1 MATELRPRSIHH
13 QQQIALMRLQLR
25 FTAETHRLYRKFY
38 DDLMRIVQASVDNE
52 GMVDGIAL
60 SSAGATIEQK
70 WQQMHR
76 AWVRMFE
83 RARVQAADLA
93 MGAHVVM
100 HEHLRPKPEIAE
112 ALTPQEAAF
121 VALWERRRQQMLETV
136 ASRVYSDGFN
146 LSQRIWRL
154 EQDGLNEIRRVLSV
168 AYSERTSASRLAQLL
183 EPMLGAG
190 QNCPRWTYSRLY
202 RMTPGERAE
211 DSTGLLRGDEC
222 NSRGLAY
229 NALRMARNEI
239 QIAHHM
245 VNDELFRIAPWV
257 EGEKIRLSPGHSEV
271 DICDEYAS
279 GGPYQP
285 GEVTLPLH
293 VQCMCYKQAVIMRA
307 EDFRNQVR
315 GWLNGENRF
324 LDDYANWLEQSPIG
338 PLPLVLMETLQLW
351 LEGNLDAHGA
361 ALGVGDEHEQT

>member
-1 MATELRPRSIHH
+1 MATELRPRSIHR
-13 QQQIALMRLQLR
+13 QQQVALMRLQLR
-25 FTAETHRLYRKFY
+25 FTAETHRLYRAFY
-38 DDLMRIVQASVDNE
+38 DDLVRIVQASVDGD
-52 GMVDGIAL
+52 GMVDAVAL
-60 SSAGATIEQK
+60 SSAVTGIEQR
-70 WQQMHR
+70 WMQMHR
-76 AWVRMFE
+76 AWVRMLE

-100 HEHLRPKPEIAE
+100 HEHLRPKAEVAE
-112 ALTPQEAAF
+112 ALTSQEAAF
-121 VALWERRRQQMLETV
+121 VALWEQRRQRMLEAA

-154 EQDGLNEIRRVLSV
+154 EFDGLNEIRRVLAL
-168 AYSERTSASRLAQLL
+168 AYSERTSASRLARLL

-190 QNCPRWTYSRLY
+190 QGCPRWAYSRLY
-202 RMTPGERAE
+202 RMTPGERAA
-211 DSTGLLRGDEC
+211 DSTGLARGDEC
-222 NSRGLAY
+222 TSRGLAY

-239 QIAHHM
+239 QIAHHA

-293 VQCMCYKQAVIMRA
+293 VQCMCYKQAVVMRA

-315 GWLNGENRF
+315 GWLNGENGF
-324 LDDYANWLEQSPIG
+324 LDDYANWLGQSPIG
-338 PLPLVLMETLQLW
+338 PLPLVLAETLQSW
-351 LEGNLDAHGA
+351 LEGNLDAHGV
-361 ALGVGDEHEQT
+361 ALGVN

>member
-1 MATELRPRSIHH
+1 MATMATELRPRSIHR
-13 QQQIALMRLQLR
+13 QQQVALMRLQLR
-25 FTAETHRLYRKFY
+25 VTAETHRLYRGVY
-38 DDLMRIVQASVDNE
+38 DDLVRIVQASVDGE

-60 SSAGATIEQK
+60 SSAVTGIEQR
-70 WQQMHR
+70 WSQMHG
-76 AWVRMFE
+76 AWVRMLE

-121 VALWERRRQQMLETV
+121 VVLWEQRRQRMLEAA
-136 ASRVYSDGFN
+136 ASRVYSDGFT

-154 EQDGLNEIRRVLSV
+154 ELDGLNDIRNVLAL
-168 AYSERTSASRLAQLL
+168 AYSERTSASRLARLL
-183 EPMLGAG
+183 EPLLGAG
-190 QNCPRWTYSRLY
+190 QGCPRWAYSRLY
-202 RMTPGERAE
+202 RMTPGERAA
-211 DSTGLLRGDEC
+211 DSTGLARGDEC
-222 NSRGLAY
+222 TSRGLAY

-239 QIAHHM
+239 QIAHHT
-245 VNDELFRIAPWV
+245 VNDELFRIAPWI

-293 VQCMCYKQAVIMRA
+293 VQCMCYKQALIMRSN
-307 EDFRNQVR
+307 EYRDRVR
-315 GWLNGENRF
+315 GWLNGENDF
-324 LDDYANWLEQSPIG
+324 LDRYGEWLGQSPIG
-338 PLPLVLMETLQLW
+338 PLPAVLMETLQLW

-361 ALGVGDEHEQT
+361 ALGVN

>member
-1 MATELRPRSIHH
+1 MAIELRPRSIHR
-13 QQQIALMRLQLR
+13 QQQVALMRLQLR
-25 FTAETHRLYRKFY
+25 VTAETHRLYRGVY
-38 DDLMRIVQASVDNE
+38 DDLVRIVQASVDGE

-60 SSAGATIEQK
+60 SSAGATIEQR
-70 WQQMHR
+70 WRRMHR

-100 HEHLRPKPEIAE
+100 HEHLRPSPEVAE
-112 ALTPQEAAF
+112 ALTPQEKAF
-121 VALWERRRQQMLETV
+121 VALWEQRRQRMLEAA
-136 ASRVYSDGFN
+136 ASRVYSDGFT

-154 EQDGLNEIRRVLSV
+154 ELDGLNEIRNVLAL
-168 AYSERTSASRLAQLL
+168 AYSERTSASRLARLL
-183 EPMLGAG
+183 EPLLGAG
-190 QNCPRWTYSRLY
+190 QGCPRWAYSRLY
-202 RMTPGERAE
+202 RMTPGERAA
-211 DSTGLLRGDEC
+211 DDTGLARGDEC
-222 NSRGLAY
+222 NSSGLSY

-257 EGEKIRLSPGHSEV
+257 EGEKIRLSPAHAEV

-324 LDDYANWLEQSPIG
+324 LDDYANWLGQSPIG
-338 PLPLVLMETLQLW
+338 PLPLVLAETLQNW
-351 LEGNLDAHGA
+351 LEGNLEAHGA
-361 ALGVGDEHEQT
+361 ALGL